1 MSDCGVSGTAQGL
14 TSSGTFI
21 QSGLTVGG
29 LLTKVTLNAVT
40 WTALPPNPLANR
52 NALSIQNTSA
62 IQIVL
67 DYVDTNPIYEGVIV
81 NSGAER
87 FYTITDKI
95 IIYAKA
101 QSGTPTIMIEELA

>member
-1 MSDCGVSGTAQGL
+1 MTSCGVTGQAQGL
-14 TSSGTFI
+14 TATGEFTPT
-21 QSGLTVGG
+21 GLKIGG
-29 LLTKVTLNAVT
+29 LLTKVTLNSAT
-40 WTALPPNPLANR
+40 WTALPPVALANR
-52 NALSIQNTSA
+52 NAISIQNTSA

-67 DYVDTNPIYEGVIV
+67 DYVNTNAAYEGVIV

-87 FYTITDKI
+87 FYSITDNI